1 MAENQEQDILF
12 QKTSILSTYFE
23 SENIEKIQS
32 YIKNKL
38 TKNDILNMRFTSS
51 KKTLLIK
58 LVLLECSQFTSLF
71 DLIKEKLDPNDLI
84 LYVNIPDEDSNTPL
98 LYAAFKGSYEK
109 VECLIKNGAKIEMRN
124 FMGLS
129 VMHMAAEGD
138 KPNMLI
144 YFKDK
149 YGFNV
154 NDRDYPGNTPLHWAC
169 HMSAENSI
177 NFLLSWINDI
187 NILDRKG
194 QTPLHL
200 GIYYLRPKLIK
211 KLLRKGAD
219 VNLKDF
225 SGRSVMDILNDKKI
239 NVQNFKNVLRVI
251 HNNEPF
257 QLCVYPKKNED
268 KDKNDKDNCKELFNG
283 FKDDDLKEK
292 LIDGNDKDNDY
303 NIKEEKSK
311 SYLTYQRIFNSV
323 MFVCLHIFFE
333 LLIFLFIL
341 PRINMHLYYVVFWV
355 LIVSLFTSFYLT
367 NKSDPGFLEAKDNL
381 TWLEMVE
388 KKININEYCPYCRV
402 KKTSKIKHCHVCKK
416 CVKGFDH
423 HCNWIDNCVGE
434 NNKMRFLAFVFITLL
449 NLIYNFCLSITDLNI
464 NEAQALN
471 KNQHNNDVMNNIE
484 SMLNMRRI
492 FNYRINDLIS
502 IMILI
507 VSSFFFIPV
516 IYVLGIQIRNLV
528 MAKSNSN

>member
-1 MAENQEQDILF
+1 MEKNQNSQNEAQIYKKIAALSGFFEN
-12 QKTSILSTYFE
+12 
-23 SENIEKIQS
+23 ENVEKIQA
-32 YIKNKL
+32 YIKNDL
-38 TKNDILNMRFTSS
+38 TEYDILNMRFTSS

-58 LVLLECSQFTSLF
+58 LVLLECSLFTALF
-71 DLIKEKLDPNDLI
+71 DLIKEKISENELKS
-84 LYVNIPDEDSNTPL
+84 YVNMPDEDSNTPL
-98 LYAAFKGSYEK
+98 LYATFKGNYEK
-109 VECLIKNGAKIEMRN
+109 VDCLIKNGAKVEMRN

-144 YFKDK
+144 YFKEK
-149 YGFNV
+149 YGFSV

-169 HMSAENSI
+169 HMAAENSI

-225 SGRSVMDILNDKKI
+225 SGRSVMDILNDPKI
-239 NVQNFKNVLRVI
+239 KVQNFKHVLRVI
-251 HNNEPF
+251 HNNEQF
-257 QLCVYPKKNED
+257 KLCVYPNED
-268 KDKNDKDNCKELFNG
+268 KEKENKNNYKELFNG
-283 FKDDDLKEK
+283 FGNNDLKEQ
-292 LIDGNDKDNDY
+292 LIDKN
-303 NIKEEKSK
+303 NIKEEDNSK

-323 MFVCLHIFFE
+323 MFICLHIFFE
-333 LLIFLFIL
+333 LLIFLFLL
-341 PRINMHLYYVVFWV
+341 PKLNMNVYYSVFWF
-355 LIVSLFTSFYLT
+355 LIISLFVSFFFA
-367 NKSDPGFLEAKDNL
+367 NKSDPGFLEAKDNM

-388 KKININEYCPYCRV
+388 NKIYINEYCPYCRV
-402 KKTSKIKHCHVCKK
+402 KKTNKVKHCHICKK
-416 CVKGFDH
+416 CIKGFDH

-434 NNKMRFLAFVFITLL
+434 KNKIKFLVFVLITLL
-449 NLIYNFCLSITDLNI
+449 NLIYNFCLGLIALKT
-464 NEAQALN
+464 EGAQALIGVN
-471 KNQHNNDVMNNIE
+471 KEGYFTRNLEAM
-484 SMLNMRRI
+484 MNMRWI
-492 FNYRINDLIS
+492 YNYGVSDLIA

-516 IYVLGIQIRNLV
+516 FYVLWMQIKHIFIRNH
-528 MAKSNSN
+528 N